1 MWARRDP
8 TTTFRMSQQPSGE
21 ITNLKGFKSN
31 TVAWEVKTFSFT
43 EVSGVECISFQRTAR
58 PDSV

>member
-1 MWARRDP
+1 MWARCDP

-21 ITNLKGFKSN
+21 ITNLKEFNSN

-43 EVSGVECISFQRTAR
+43 EVSGVECISF
-58 PDSV
+58 